1 MKAKKQQAPFCES
14 NFRSWVAFLGL
25 FASVVMTYAVWLAVS
40 GSKSQRIAAGSPMLA
55 RAGAPMMSAG
65 PAAAPVG
72 TMGVAWTSPQGAVR
86 TVAGGAANQSVW
98 QQSVD
103 AVSTATPGGGIKFI
117 GRAVGNNKAID
128 LQTAFQRAADSVR
141 PSVVNVNA
149 IRPRTLPLAG
159 NNIAP
164 GGLRFVNPFDGVPE
178 KVIGQRAFETVGS
191 GVIIDPRGYIITNRH
206 IVRGASDIAVSR
218 YKIPG
223 EHLPAYLVAEDMR
236 NDLALLKIGGNVADL
251 TAAKLADSSR
261 TEVGSWV
268 LAIGNPF
275 GLDHTVTAGII
286 SGRNRTITVD
296 GLQHRGFLQ
305 TDAPIN
311 PGSSGGALV
320 GLDGRVLG
328 ITTAIY
334 APTGVF
340 SGAGFAIPSNRVGA
354 FISRVLGPQANLP
367 VGAAVGAAV
376 AQQQMSA
383 APHLWQDLS
392 LGLAVTEMT
401 SELARKL
408 AYPQMGGVF
417 VSTVVANS
425 PATEAELAQRDV
437 ITAVNG
443 APVAD
448 SHGLARM
455 LSGLG
460 AGQKA
465 QLTVWRNGA
474 SKTLSLTAG
483 RAPGR

>member
-1 MKAKKQQAPFCES
+1 
-14 NFRSWVAFLGL
+14 VAFLGI
-25 FASVVMTYAVWLAVS
+25 FATVVMTYAVWLAAS
-40 GSKSQRIAAGSPMLA
+40 GNRSERLGGPMAAQMRI
-55 RAGAPMMSAG
+55 GAPMAAG
-65 PAAAPVG
+65 HQATPVG
-72 TMGVAWTSPQGAVR
+72 AITGAWTSPRGAVR

-103 AVSTATPGGGIKFI
+103 AISTATPGGGIKFI
-117 GRAVGNNKAID
+117 GRPLAARAVAGNKAVD
-128 LQTAFQRAADSVR
+128 LQTAFQRAADLVR

-149 IRPRTLPLAG
+149 IRPRTLPLAQR
-159 NNIAP
+159 NMKP

-191 GVIIDPRGYIITNRH
+191 GVIIDNRGYIITNRH

-236 NDLALLKIGGNVADL
+236 NDLALLKIGGGVTDL
-251 TAAKLADSSR
+251 KAAKLADSSR
-261 TEVGSWV
+261 AEVGSWV

-320 GLDGRVLG
+320 GLDGRVFG

-367 VGAAVGAAV
+367 AGALV
-376 AQQQMSA
+376 AQRQMAA

-408 AYPQMGGVF
+408 AFPQMGGVF

-425 PATEAELAQRDV
+425 PATEAELAQRDI

-448 SHGLARM
+448 SHALARM
-455 LSGLG
+455 LSNLRG
-460 AGQKA
+460 GQRVS
-465 QLTVWRNGA
+465 LTVWRNGA
-474 SKTLSLTAG
+474 SKKLSLKAG
-483 RAPGR
+483 RPAVR